1 MKDDHDDD
9 TTNVQN
15 PYFRDNDEDN
25 SEKQQHLNGISLI
38 SSEDAPIY
46 VILKA

>member
-25 SEKQQHLNGISLI
+25 SEGTS
-38 SSEDAPIY
+38 
-46 VILKA
+46 KAKEVSFSDITSDIRFTQEHN